1 MEYRVQRSIE
11 SGIELWKYLNNFFR
25 TYTEYTIVNIHNIEK
40 YRNKN
45 IEQSIYFELDK
56 YS

>member
-25 TYTEYTIVNIHNIEK
+25 TYTEYTIYNIEK